1 MHPGHACARVREM
14 LGETS
19 QMPTAAPQ
27 DLMVAPG
34 LEDLENLEEI
44 SDPTI
49 LFYDE
54 ITRLVL
60 ALRKIR
66 PEDLTEELSDQFFQA
81 NDQLWN
87 VIARI
92 QRRKQPKPHQK
103 LLI

>member
-1 MHPGHACARVREM
+1 M

-19 QMPTAAPQ
+19 QEPMTAMQ
-27 DLMVAPG
+27 NLTVAPG
-34 LEDLENLEEI
+34 LEDWENLAEI

-60 ALRKIR
+60 TLREIR
-66 PEDLTEELSDQFFQA
+66 PEDLTDELSDQFFQA

-92 QRRKQPKPHQK
+92 QRRKQPKQHQK